1 MPRDLHNE
9 QLGINQQPL
18 NNIDVQM
25 SLHESESNFSRDTR
39 ARANYIELKSH
50 RGEKAQ
56 TLGETLKDG
65 GILFDFGSGNGELG
79 ALLASRHSMTL
90 IQSDVVDMPTKTDG
104 SYIRINRDEP
114 PNFGNSLMRVV
125 DNVLLVNVL
134 NKVIYKEMDPVSSKV
149 ALLKSLATLL
159 TESGKILVVADSSA
173 ATGEKTLE
181 VMMQVRDSIINNE
194 VLKDKI
200 EFYTP

>member
-1 MPRDLHNE
+1 MSKDIYNE
-9 QLGINQQPL
+9 ELETNLISL
-18 NNIDVQM
+18 NNTDVQKP
-25 SLHESESNFSRDTR
+25 SDESESNFSRDMR
-39 ARANYIELKSH
+39 ARANYIELKAQ
-50 RGEKAQ
+50 RGEKTQ

-79 ALLASRHSMTL
+79 TLLASRHSMTL
-90 IQSDVVDMPTKTDG
+90 IQSDVIDMPAKTDG

-134 NKVIYKEMDPVSSKV
+134 DKVIYKEMDPVSSKV

-173 ATGEKTLE
+173 ATGEKAME
-181 VMMQVRDSIINNE
+181 VMTQVRDSIINNE
-194 VLKDKI
+194 TLKDKI
-200 EFYTP
+200 HFYTP